1 MPRPRNGKKVK
12 SLKPTLHIFCEG
24 EKTEPYYLKSYI
36 NEYHSSTRQLATILV
51 EKTDKNTPVSLV
63 EEAIAH
69 KNRNGLEI
77 DEYWVVYDRE
87 AINKYSHELH
97 QQARQR
103 AIANGIEIAF
113 SNVCFE
119 HWLLLH
125 LQDHR
130 RGYSNCTELLKQS
143 TFKALLASVCGIKNY
158 DKGLPILFEK
168 IKHGINDAKIRAE
181 NICDSAMKGAE
192 VGKEAPHYLNPYTD
206 VHKLL
211 DAMKG
216 FEEKVKKK

>member
-1 MPRPRNGKKVK
+1 MPRDRKKKEKPV
-12 SLKPTLHIFCEG
+12 KPTLHIFCEG

-36 NEYHSSTRQLATILV
+36 AEFHSSTRQLATILV

-63 EEAIAH
+63 KEAVAH
-69 KNRNGLEI
+69 KSSNGLKI

-87 AINKYSHELH
+87 AVTKYPDALH
-97 QQARQR
+97 LEARQK
-103 AIANGIEIAF
+103 ADANGINIAL

-125 LQDHR
+125 LEDHR
-130 RGYSNCTELLKQS
+130 RGYSSCADLLKNS
-143 TFKALLASVCGIKNY
+143 TFKSLLDSHCGIKDY
-158 DKGLPILFEK
+158 DKGLPFLFEK
-168 IKHGINDAKIRAE
+168 IKHGISDAVKRADT
-181 NICDSAMKGAE
+181 ICKNAEKAAE

-211 DAMKG
+211 DAMKE
-216 FEEKVKKK
+216 FEEKVSKK